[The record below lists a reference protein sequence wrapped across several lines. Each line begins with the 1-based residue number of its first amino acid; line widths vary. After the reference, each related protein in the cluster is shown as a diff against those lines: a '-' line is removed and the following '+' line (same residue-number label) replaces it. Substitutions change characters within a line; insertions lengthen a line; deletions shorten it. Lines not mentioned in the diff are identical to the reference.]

1 MAKPKPGKKF
11 KYGLTSV
18 LKVRAI
24 KEKKEQE
31 KFAEKKRSYMT
42 EKNKEEEIDENKKNK
57 EGDLRKVFKK
67 GPISDFSKVLQ
78 RKAHLEVL
86 RDDLDKQVE
95 KVIEASKLLEEQRAH
110 LINAMKDKK
119 VMEKHKEKKLDEYK
133 KIMNEL
139 ETKFLDEI
147 ATERFKHEKG
157 GRKKTKGPS

>member
-11 KYGLTSV
+11 KYGLQSV

-42 EKNKEEEIDENKKNK
+42 EKEREEAIEENKRAK
-57 EGDLRKVFKK
+57 EGELRGVFKK
-67 GPISDFSKVLQ
+67 GPISNFEKVLQ

-86 RDDLDKQVE
+86 KDDLDKQVE
-95 KVIEASKLLEEQRAH
+95 RVIEASKLLEEQRAQ
-110 LINAMKDKK
+110 LIESMKDKK
-119 VMEKHKEKKLDEYK
+119 VIEKHKEKKLDEYK
-133 KIMNEL
+133 KIMLDL

-147 ATERFKHEKG
+147 ATERFKHEKDE
-157 GRKKTKGPS
+157 RKKD